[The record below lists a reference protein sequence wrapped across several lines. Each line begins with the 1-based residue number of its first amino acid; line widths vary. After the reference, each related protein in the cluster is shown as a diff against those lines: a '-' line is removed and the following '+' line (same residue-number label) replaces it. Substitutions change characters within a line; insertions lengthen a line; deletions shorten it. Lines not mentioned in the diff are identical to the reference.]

1 MADEIYINTG
11 TTFQQP
17 YQGQAVV
24 NAQSPETKQAT
35 GRTPA
40 QARQPLT
47 YNNRQPVTYRTPAV
61 QQSPFIRN
69 AQQPFNYTVRSPF
82 TYQHRS
88 PFTYS
93 AQQANPYIAD
103 SQTPFTYQIPANKQS
118 PFTYQ
123 HRSPFTYRNPT
134 NAQQP
139 VIRNAQQSYQS
150 PSNAQQPVPTIGQ
163 TPYTYQSPFIGRTP
177 YPYIANARSPYNAR
191 QPAAYIYDPLEQ
203 SWGPS
208 ASTGYWAT
216 TQSRASTNPPPEVG
230 CSMEFSNAT
239 AFSSIKALWFGYT
252 NQFQATVYSDY
263 ILYQGLLTT
272 SSTFT
277 VKYDVGGQSC
287 SGKDC
292 NSSYCYSSIGPLPT
306 NAGYNS
312 GTYYSVPTSGARQF
326 FWKACVT
333 PNGSNPSGTTWVQ
346 AQGVSFTVKGVDS
359 SNNVYTT
366 TYSHGNIS
374 LNATYGMVLG
384 V

>member
-1 MADEIYINTG
+1 MC
-11 TTFQQP
+11 
-17 YQGQAVV
+17 
-24 NAQSPETKQAT
+24 
-35 GRTPA
+35 
-40 QARQPLT
+40 
-47 YNNRQPVTYRTPAV
+47 
-61 QQSPFIRN
+61 IR
-69 AQQPFNYTVRSPF
+69 
-82 TYQHRS
+82 
-88 PFTYS
+88 
-93 AQQANPYIAD
+93 D
-103 SQTPFTYQIPANKQS
+103 S
-118 PFTYQ
+118 
-123 HRSPFTYRNPT
+123 
-134 NAQQP
+134 
-139 VIRNAQQSYQS
+139 
-150 PSNAQQPVPTIGQ
+150 
-163 TPYTYQSPFIGRTP
+163 
-177 YPYIANARSPYNAR
+177 
-191 QPAAYIYDPLEQ
+191 
-203 SWGPS
+203 
-208 ASTGYWAT
+208 
-216 TQSRASTNPPPEVG
+216 
-230 CSMEFSNAT
+230 SNAT

-312 GTYYSVPTSGARQF
+312 GTYYSVPTRGARQF

-333 PNGSNPSGTTWVQ
+333 PNGANPSGTTLVM
-346 AQGVSFTVKGVDS
+346 ATGVSFTVKGVDS